1 MVMMGWGPSR
11 LCLSVLINP
20 VCKVTNQI
28 EKEAY
33 HLLSENASQEIF
45 SKPGQE
51 REVRSTSCLLSF
63 PSSFRLK
70 QKRLTASQHSL
81 RGAKPETSS
90 ASLDDP
96 PKSGLSA
103 SGLSVLHSIFYITQQ
118 AEEARCKC
126 KNGHHKPSLSRD
138 LEPRTRPWCSEFFL
152 GRWSL
157 KIPTSQLMQSLPSLL
172 LLQSSKCSQNFST

>member
-1 MVMMGWGPSR
+1 MSRSVIRGKGCNLMVMMGWGPSR

-20 VCKVTNQI
+20 VCKVRNQI

-33 HLLSENASQEIF
+33 HLLSERASQEIF
-45 SKPGQE
+45 PKPGQE

-63 PSSFRLK
+63 LGFFRLK

-81 RGAKPETSS
+81 CSAKLETSS

-103 SGLSVLHSIFYITQQ
+103 SGLSVLHSIVYITQQ

-126 KNGHHKPSLSRD
+126 KNGHHKPSLSSVTLNPEHVLDVPNSLCVDD
-138 LEPRTRPWCSEFFL
+138 L
-152 GRWSL
+152 
-157 KIPTSQLMQSLPSLL
+157 
-172 LLQSSKCSQNFST
+172 